1 MATCTL
7 PRRYPADWLLSRRG
21 TGACKILEFIHT
33 DCPLLSSY
41 IKTQYDKKSN
51 IKPSPTQLFV
61 RMVGSVSSNVFEN
74 EIRILLGMGT
84 STHLNVVQLLAY
96 NAETETLVFE
106 YCQHGNLKKFITEN
120 RSQFIDE
127 LDEVYASCNNPNR
140 VSSYQE
146 VIT

>member
-1 MATCTL
+1 
-7 PRRYPADWLLSRRG
+7 
-21 TGACKILEFIHT
+21 
-33 DCPLLSSY
+33 
-41 IKTQYDKKSN
+41 
-51 IKPSPTQLFV
+51 
-61 RMVGSVSSNVFEN
+61 MVGSASSNVFEN

-127 LDEVYASCNNPNR
+127 LDEVYASCNNSNR

-146 VIT
+146 VIIVTKGVLALCSLNHMDSFLLWALMIVFPESQQSSIV

>member
-1 MATCTL
+1 M
-7 PRRYPADWLLSRRG
+7 R
-21 TGACKILEFIHT
+21 
-33 DCPLLSSY
+33 
-41 IKTQYDKKSN
+41 KKSN

-61 RMVGSVSSNVFEN
+61 RMVGSASSNVFEN

-127 LDEVYASCNNPNR
+127 LDEVYASCNNSNR

-146 VIT
+146 VIS

>member
-1 MATCTL
+1 MT
-7 PRRYPADWLLSRRG
+7 
-21 TGACKILEFIHT
+21 KN
-33 DCPLLSSY
+33 
-41 IKTQYDKKSN
+41 SN
-51 IKPSPTQLFV
+51 IKPSSTQLFV

-106 YCQHGNLKKFITEN
+106 YCQHGNLQKFITEN

-127 LDEVYASCNNPNR
+127 LDEVYASCNNSNR

-146 VIT
+146 VIS

>member
-1 MATCTL
+1 
-7 PRRYPADWLLSRRG
+7 
-21 TGACKILEFIHT
+21 
-33 DCPLLSSY
+33 
-41 IKTQYDKKSN
+41 
-51 IKPSPTQLFV
+51 
-61 RMVGSVSSNVFEN
+61 MVGSVSSNVFEN

-127 LDEVYASCNNPNR
+127 LDEVYASCNNSNR

-146 VIT
+146 VIL